1 MLKELS
7 QNLNGFTDKSC
18 THSYIDLYNRL
29 LFNIKDTALNVLEI
43 GIGNWNDSVNGASI
57 LLWLKYFKQSN
68 IYAIDI
74 ISQKYMINDIKN
86 NDRIKIFSE
95 TNAYDNTFVNKN
107 LSSIKFD
114 MILDDGS
121 HRLEHQL
128 EFIKLYSPLLADNGI
143 LIIEDV
149 QNISHFNDLI
159 DETPDDL
166 KKYIKTYD
174 LRHKKARNDDLV
186 FTIDKIN

>member
-1 MLKELS
+1 MLQELS
-7 QNLNGFTDKSC
+7 QNLNGYSDKST
-18 THSYIDLYNRL
+18 THSYIDLYNKL
-29 LFNIKDTALNVLEI
+29 LFKIKDTALNVLEI
-43 GIGNWNDSVNGASI
+43 GIGNWADNKNGASI
-57 LLWLKYFKQSN
+57 LLWLKYFKQAD

-74 ISQKYMINDIKN
+74 ISQQYMINDIKN

-95 TNAYDNTFVNKN
+95 TNAYDNTFVNKE

-114 MILDDGS
+114 MILDDGPHS
-121 HRLEHQL
+121 LQSQL
-128 EFIKLYSPLLADNGI
+128 DFIKLYSPLMSENSI

-149 QNISHFNDLI
+149 QNISHFDDLI

>member
-1 MLKELS
+1 MLQELS
-7 QNLNGFTDKSC
+7 QNLNGYSDKST
-18 THSYIDLYNRL
+18 THSYIDLYNKL
-29 LFNIKDTALNVLEI
+29 LFKIKDTALNVLEV
-43 GIGNWNDSVNGASI
+43 GIGNWADNKNGASI
-57 LLWLKYFKQSN
+57 LLWLKYFKQAD

-74 ISQKYMINDIKN
+74 ISQQYMINDIKN

-95 TNAYDNTFVNKN
+95 TNAYDNTFVNKE

-114 MILDDGS
+114 MILDDGPHS
-121 HRLEHQL
+121 LQSQL
-128 EFIKLYSPLLADNGI
+128 DFIKLYSPLMSENSI

-149 QNISHFNDLI
+149 QNISHFDDLI

>member
-7 QNLNGFTDKSC
+7 QNLNGYSDKST
-18 THSYIDLYNRL
+18 THSYIDLYNKL
-29 LFNIKDTALNVLEI
+29 LYRIKDTALNVLEI

-57 LLWLKYFKQSN
+57 LLWLKYFKQAD
-68 IYAIDI
+68 IYAVDI
-74 ISQKYMINDIKN
+74 ISQQYMINDIKN

-95 TNAYDNTFVNKN
+95 TNAYDNTFVNKE

-114 MILDDGS
+114 MILDDGPHS
-121 HRLEHQL
+121 LQSQL
-128 EFIKLYSPLLADNGI
+128 EFIKLYSPLLAENSI

-166 KKYIKTYD
+166 KKYIKIYD

>member
-7 QNLNGFTDKSC
+7 QNLNGYSDKST
-18 THSYIDLYNRL
+18 THSYIDLYNKL
-29 LFNIKDTALNVLEI
+29 LFKIKDKALNVLEI

-57 LLWLKYFKQSN
+57 LLWLKYFKQAN

-74 ISQKYMINDIKN
+74 ISQQYMINDIKN

-95 TNAYDNTFVNKN
+95 TNAYDNTFVNKE

-114 MILDDGS
+114 MILDDGPHS
-121 HRLEHQL
+121 LQSQL
-128 EFIKLYSPLLADNGI
+128 EFIKLYSPLLAENGI

-149 QNISHFNDLI
+149 QNIEHFNDLI

>member
-1 MLKELS
+1 MLQELS
-7 QNLNGFTDKSC
+7 QNLNGYSDKST
-18 THSYIDLYNRL
+18 THSYIDLYNKL
-29 LFNIKDTALNVLEI
+29 LFKIKDTALNVLEI
-43 GIGNWNDSVNGASI
+43 GIGNWADSKNGASI
-57 LLWLKYFKQSN
+57 LLWLKYFKQAD

-74 ISQKYMINDIKN
+74 ISQQYMINDIKN

-95 TNAYDNTFVNKN
+95 TNAYDNTFVNKE

-114 MILDDGS
+114 MILDDGPHS
-121 HRLEHQL
+121 LQSQL
-128 EFIKLYSPLLADNGI
+128 DFIKLYSPLMSENSI

-149 QNISHFNDLI
+149 QNISHFDDLI